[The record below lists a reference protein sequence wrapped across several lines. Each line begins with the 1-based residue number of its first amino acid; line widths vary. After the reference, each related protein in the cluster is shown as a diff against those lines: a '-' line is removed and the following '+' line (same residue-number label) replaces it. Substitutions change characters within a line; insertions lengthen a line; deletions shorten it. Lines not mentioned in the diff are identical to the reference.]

1 MARSI
6 YSMKN
11 LRLCSAVGAA
21 ALAAFAVIAGPSVMS
36 GQDKAGKG
44 KAKGP
49 VAYKM
54 PVKGEIPR
62 TADGQPDLNGVWMR
76 PYTPDM
82 TKGNANA
89 SASTLNFTDWGKGK
103 WEKYDAYAGDYAGA
117 CLPFGLVRSINAP
130 HPMQIVQSKN
140 WVAFLHEQN
149 TWFTKVPTDGRPF
162 PPPAEMDPT
171 WFGTSRG
178 RWDGD
183 TLIIDTKGFNG
194 KTRLDTIGH
203 PHSEKMSVHETWTLM
218 NPTQVYYTIEI
229 NDPRTYASPIKS
241 ERTFTR
247 DPNGDVFEYSCEENN
262 KSLFEGR
269 IKVPDFEEWLR

>member
-1 MARSI
+1 
-6 YSMKN
+6 MKN

-103 WEKYDAYAGDYAGA
+103 WEKYDASAGDYAGA

-178 RWDGD
+178 RWEGD
-183 TLIIDTKGFNG
+183 TLIIDTIGIDESAWLERWAMPHTNRLHTIERV
-194 KTRLDTIGH
+194 TRLDLNTLKYELTVDDPGAYTAQWTSGYTLRWT
-203 PHSEKMSVHETWTLM
+203 PNLET
-218 NPTQVYYTIEI
+218 
-229 NDPRTYASPIKS
+229 
-241 ERTFTR
+241 
-247 DPNGDVFEYSCEENN
+247 FEYVCQENN
-262 KSLFEGR
+262 YGPQMMVGVEGGETR
-269 IKVPDFEEWLR
+269 TSPVVP

>member
-1 MARSI
+1 MKNFRI
-6 YSMKN
+6 YSALGAAVVAFAMVAFN
-11 LRLCSAVGAA
+11 PSAV
-21 ALAAFAVIAGPSVMS
+21 M
-36 GQDKAGKG
+36 GQEKAKGKG
-44 KAKGP
+44 KGP
-49 VAYKM
+49 VGYQK
-54 PVKGEIPR
+54 PVKGTIPR

-82 TKGNANA
+82 TKGGGTA
-89 SASTLNFTDWGKGK
+89 SASNLNFTDWGKGK
-103 WEKYDAYAGDYAGA
+103 WEAYRAEDGDYAGA

-140 WVAFLHEQN
+140 FIAFLHEQN

-162 PPPAEMDPT
+162 PPAAEMDPT

-178 RWDGD
+178 KWDGD
-183 TLIIDTKGFNG
+183 TLIIDSVGFNG

-203 PHSEKMSVHETWTLM
+203 PHSEKMTVHETWTLM

-229 NDPRTYASPIKS
+229 TDPRTYKDKIFS

-247 DPNGDVFEYSCEENN
+247 DPDGDVLEYSCEENN
-262 KSLFEGR
+262 KSLWVGR
-269 IKVPDFEEWLR
+269 NMVPNFVLWLN

>member
-1 MARSI
+1 
-6 YSMKN
+6 MKH
-11 LRLCSAVGAA
+11 LRLCGALVAA
-21 ALAAFAVIAGPSVMS
+21 AAAFAIMAVDPATMA
-36 GQDKAGKG
+36 GQDKAAKAGKTGG

-49 VAYKM
+49 VAYQK

-62 TADGQPDLNGVWMR
+62 TGDGQPDLNGVWMR
-76 PYTPDM
+76 PYTSDM
-82 TKGNANA
+82 TKGGGNA

-103 WEKYDAYAGDYAGA
+103 WEAYNAAEGDYAGA
-117 CLPFGLVRSINAP
+117 CLPFGLIRSINAP
-130 HPMQIVQSKN
+130 HPMQIVQSKTF
-140 WVAFLHEQN
+140 VAFLHEQN

-162 PPPAEMDPT
+162 PSDADMDPT

-178 RWDGD
+178 HWDGD
-183 TLIIDTKGFNG
+183 TLIIDSKGFNG

-203 PHSEKMSVHETWTLM
+203 PHSEKMSVRETWTLM

-229 NDPRTYASPIKS
+229 NDPRTYKDPIKS

-247 DPNGDVFEYSCEENN
+247 DPKGEVMEYSCEENN

-269 IKVPDFEEWLR
+269 IKPPNFEEWLK